1 MRSTGTV
8 KCTTHLQK
16 ATVDPVMLFSPQ
28 IPLPLMPRRDS
39 RFEDFVIGPN
49 QAVVEALKHMPDEP
63 GSHIFLHGGEGSGK
77 THLLNALCYQV
88 RESRGRAF
96 YLALK
101 RLPNNAIASLQ
112 GLEKLDLVCVDDLH
126 VIAGDAAWEE
136 ALFHCFNRIREA
148 NGRLLVSSRRRLSA
162 LQLGLPDL
170 ASRLAWGLRLP
181 LLPLDDDD
189 KLKVIEL
196 HSNALGLSLPGDVQ
210 QYLLKHHDRSM
221 TALIQTVDNLQQA
234 ALTHKR
240 RITIPLAREVLLAE
254 KE

>member
-1 MRSTGTV
+1 
-8 KCTTHLQK
+8 
-16 ATVDPVMLFSPQ
+16 MLFSPQ

-39 RFEDFVIGPN
+39 RFDDFVVGPN
-49 QAVVEALKHMPDEP
+49 HAVVEALKHMPEEP
-63 GSHIFLHGGEGSGK
+63 GSHIFLYGGEGSGK

-88 RESRGRAF
+88 RESQGRAF

-101 RLPNNAIASLQ
+101 RLPKDAIASLQ
-112 GLEKLDLVCVDDLH
+112 GLESLDLVCVDDLH
-126 VIAGDAAWEE
+126 VIAGDPAWEE

-148 NGRLLVSSRRRLSA
+148 NGRLLISSQQRLSA

-181 LLPLDDDD
+181 LLPLEDSD

-196 HSNALGLSLPGDVQ
+196 HSDTLGLSLPTDVQ
-210 QYLLKHHDRSM
+210 RYLLKHSDRSLA
-221 TALIQTVDNLQQA
+221 ALIQTVDGLAQA